1 MPGGRKRS
9 NVPWVG
15 SGRPIG
21 PIRARTGVVCRTGGV
36 PISIPDRLALF
47 RVLCV
52 PVIIGLVL
60 ATERTDAEHLFG
72 YAVVLVICAGL
83 SDFFDGY
90 IARKQG
96 ISSIVGAFW
105 DTTADKILV
114 SGVLI
119 ALVSVDRA
127 SVWVTFIIMTR
138 EFVVM
143 AVRSVVAI
151 DGKVVPAS
159 LAGKAKATFQF
170 VALGLAMLRLPDQ
183 WGPFYLDEYWM
194 WLTAAVTISSGWDYI
209 ARFHDAVRQ
218 VGRPADA

>member
-1 MPGGRKRS
+1 M
-9 NVPWVG
+9 
-15 SGRPIG
+15 
-21 PIRARTGVVCRTGGV
+21 
-36 PISIPDRLALF
+36 
-47 RVLCV
+47 
-52 PVIIGLVL
+52 L
-60 ATERTDAEHLFG
+60 ATESTDADHLFG

-83 SDFFDGY
+83 SDFLDGY

-119 ALVSVDRA
+119 ALVSVGRA

-159 LAGKAKATFQF
+159 FAGKAKATVQF
-170 VALGLAMLRLPDQ
+170 VALGLAMLRLPDE
-183 WGPFYLDEYWM
+183 WGSFYLDEYWM
-194 WLTAAVTISSGWDYI
+194 WLAAAVTIASGWDYV
-209 ARFHDAVRQ
+209 ARFTDTVRQ
-218 VGRPADA
+218 VGGTAKP

>member
-1 MPGGRKRS
+1 LPRGGS
-9 NVPWVG
+9 
-15 SGRPIG
+15 
-21 PIRARTGVVCRTGGV
+21 
-36 PISIPDRLALF
+36 PISIPDLLALF

-52 PVIIGLVL
+52 PAIISLVL
-60 ATERTDAEHLFG
+60 ATEHTDGRYLFG
-72 YAVVLVICAGL
+72 AATVLVICAGL
-83 SDFFDGY
+83 SDALDGY
-90 IARKQG
+90 IARRQG
-96 ISSIVGAFW
+96 ITSTFGAFL

-127 SVWVTFIIMTR
+127 SVWVTVIIMTR

-159 LAGKAKATFQF
+159 LAGKAKAIVQF
-170 VALGLAMLRLPDQ
+170 VALGLAMMRLPEP

-194 WLTAAVTISSGWDYI
+194 WLTAAVTIASGWDYI
-209 ARFHDAVRQ
+209 VRFTDAVRE
-218 VGRPADA
+218 VGRTAKP

>member
-1 MPGGRKRS
+1 M
-9 NVPWVG
+9 
-15 SGRPIG
+15 
-21 PIRARTGVVCRTGGV
+21 
-36 PISIPDRLALF
+36 
-47 RVLCV
+47 LCV
-52 PVIIGLVL
+52 PVIIGLVV
-60 ATERTDAEHLFG
+60 ATERTDVDHLFG

-83 SDFFDGY
+83 SDFLDGY

-96 ISSIVGAFW
+96 ITTIVGAFW

-119 ALVSVDRA
+119 ALVSVGRA
-127 SVWVTFIIMTR
+127 SVWITFIIMTR

-159 LAGKAKATFQF
+159 LAGKAKATVQF
-170 VALGLAMLRLPDQ
+170 VALGLAMLRLPEP

-194 WLTAAVTISSGWDYI
+194 WLTAAVTIASGWDYI
-209 ARFHDAVRQ
+209 VRFTGAVRE
-218 VGRPADA
+218 VGRTAKP

>member
-1 MPGGRKRS
+1 M
-9 NVPWVG
+9 
-15 SGRPIG
+15 
-21 PIRARTGVVCRTGGV
+21 
-36 PISIPDRLALF
+36 
-47 RVLCV
+47 
-52 PVIIGLVL
+52 
-60 ATERTDAEHLFG
+60 
-72 YAVVLVICAGL
+72 VLVICAGL

-151 DGKVVPAS
+151 DGKVVPGV
-159 LAGKAKATFQF
+159 AG
-170 VALGLAMLRLPDQ
+170 G
-183 WGPFYLDEYWM
+183 
-194 WLTAAVTISSGWDYI
+194 
-209 ARFHDAVRQ
+209 
-218 VGRPADA
+218 

>member
-1 MPGGRKRS
+1 MR
-9 NVPWVG
+9 
-15 SGRPIG
+15 
-21 PIRARTGVVCRTGGV
+21 
-36 PISIPDRLALF
+36 ISIPDILALF

-60 ATERTDAEHLFG
+60 ATERTELEHLFG
-72 YAVVLVICAGL
+72 AAVVLVICAGL
-83 SDFFDGY
+83 SDFLDGY

-96 ISSIVGAFW
+96 ITTIVGAFW

-119 ALVSVDRA
+119 ALVSVGRA

-159 LAGKAKATFQF
+159 LAGKAKAIVQF

-194 WLTAAVTISSGWDYI
+194 WLTAAVTIASGWDYI
-209 ARFHDAVRQ
+209 VRFTDAVRQ
-218 VGRPADA
+218 VGRTAKP

>member
-1 MPGGRKRS
+1 MCQSGG
-9 NVPWVG
+9 
-15 SGRPIG
+15 
-21 PIRARTGVVCRTGGV
+21 T

-52 PVIIGLVL
+52 PAIIGLVL
-60 ATERTDAEHLFG
+60 ATERTDLDHLFG
-72 YAVVLVICAGL
+72 FAVVLVVLAGL

-96 ISSIVGAFW
+96 ITSIVGAFW

-151 DGKVVPAS
+151 DGTVVPAS
-159 LAGKAKATFQF
+159 LAGKAKATVQF
-170 VALGLAMLRLPDQ
+170 TALGLAMLRLSTK

-194 WLTAAVTISSGWDYI
+194 WLAALITIASGWDYV
-209 ARFHDAVRQ
+209 ARFSAAVRQ
-218 VGRPADA
+218 VDRPAGP

>member
-1 MPGGRKRS
+1 M
-9 NVPWVG
+9 
-15 SGRPIG
+15 
-21 PIRARTGVVCRTGGV
+21 CQTGGAL
-36 PISIPDRLALF
+36 ISIPDRLALF

-60 ATERTDAEHLFG
+60 ATERTDVEHLFG
-72 YAVVLVICAGL
+72 IAAVLVVCAGL

-90 IARKQG
+90 IARRQG
-96 ISSIVGAFW
+96 ISSILGAFW

-151 DGKVVPAS
+151 DGTVVPAS
-159 LAGKAKATFQF
+159 WAGKTKAAAQF
-170 VALGLAMLRLPDQ
+170 MALGLAMLRLPSA

-194 WLTAAVTISSGWDYI
+194 WLTAVLTIASGWDYI
-209 ARFHDAVRQ
+209 VRFYDAVRRA
-218 VGRPADA
+218 GGSGGP

>member
-1 MPGGRKRS
+1 M
-9 NVPWVG
+9 
-15 SGRPIG
+15 
-21 PIRARTGVVCRTGGV
+21 
-36 PISIPDRLALF
+36 
-47 RVLCV
+47 
-52 PVIIGLVL
+52 L

-72 YAVVLVICAGL
+72 FAVVLVICAGL

-138 EFVVM
+138 EFVCDGGPQ
-143 AVRSVVAI
+143 RRRHRREGSPGVA
-151 DGKVVPAS
+151 
-159 LAGKAKATFQF
+159 
-170 VALGLAMLRLPDQ
+170 
-183 WGPFYLDEYWM
+183 
-194 WLTAAVTISSGWDYI
+194 
-209 ARFHDAVRQ
+209 
-218 VGRPADA
+218 GR

>member
-1 MPGGRKRS
+1 M
-9 NVPWVG
+9 
-15 SGRPIG
+15 
-21 PIRARTGVVCRTGGV
+21 
-36 PISIPDRLALF
+36 
-47 RVLCV
+47 
-52 PVIIGLVL
+52 VL
-60 ATERTDAEHLFG
+60 ATGRTEADHLFG
-72 YAVVLVICAGL
+72 IAVILVFCAGL
-83 SDFFDGY
+83 SDFLDGY

-96 ISSIVGAFW
+96 INSIVGGFW

-159 LAGKAKATFQF
+159 LAGKTKALFQF
-170 VALGLAMLRLPDQ
+170 VALGLAMLRLPEK
-183 WGPFYLDEYWM
+183 WGAFYLDEYWM
-194 WLTAAVTISSGWDYI
+194 WLTALVTIASGWDYI
-209 ARFHDAVRQ
+209 ARFRDAVRQ
-218 VGRPADA
+218 VDRSTG

>member
-1 MPGGRKRS
+1 M
-9 NVPWVG
+9 
-15 SGRPIG
+15 
-21 PIRARTGVVCRTGGV
+21 
-36 PISIPDRLALF
+36 
-47 RVLCV
+47 
-52 PVIIGLVL
+52 GLVL
-60 ATERTDAEHLFG
+60 ASDQTDVEHLFG
-72 YAVVLVICAGL
+72 YAAILVILAGL

-96 ISSIVGAFW
+96 ITSILGAFW

-119 ALVSVDRA
+119 ALVSVGRA

-159 LAGKAKATFQF
+159 LAGKAKTLVQF
-170 VALGLAMLRLPDQ
+170 VALGLAMMRLPTE
-183 WGPFYLDEYWM
+183 WGMFYLDEYWM
-194 WLTAAVTISSGWDYI
+194 WLAALVTIASGWGYI
-209 ARFHDAVRQ
+209 VRFRGAVRQ
-218 VGRPADA
+218 VGRPTDA